1 MICVSQRGCGDGI
14 IRGGSSDRPVAPDE
28 QVVPEQNYVSGGR
41 TWTSPPRSGPSL
53 QPQSQSVHHRTGF
66 SSSSSSCAIVYDILE
81 SGRGNGS
88 GGRLACGVAVRG
100 GGERGL
106 GRSRGAGKLTDSD
119 TFVDCDDDESVADL
133 GASGSMNEGDVPMSD
148 VMG

>member
-1 MICVSQRGCGDGI
+1 M
-14 IRGGSSDRPVAPDE
+14 
-28 QVVPEQNYVSGGR
+28 
-41 TWTSPPRSGPSL
+41 
-53 QPQSQSVHHRTGF
+53 
-66 SSSSSSCAIVYDILE
+66 
-81 SGRGNGS
+81 
-88 GGRLACGVAVRG
+88 RG